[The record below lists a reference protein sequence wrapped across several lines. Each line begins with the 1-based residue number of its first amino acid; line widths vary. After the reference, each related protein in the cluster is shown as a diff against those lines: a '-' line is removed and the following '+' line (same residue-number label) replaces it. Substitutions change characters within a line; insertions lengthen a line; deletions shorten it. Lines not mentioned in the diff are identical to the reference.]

1 MVEKYKGAETYC
13 YIVNRYH
20 SAGKNRIIRR
30 VSCIFTLY
38 KRISDLLNETY
49 VNWNNTFDAKLK
61 IVGRRKNLPLFEE
74 VTIENIGAEGKSIAR
89 VDSMVVFV
97 KDAVPGDVVDLQ
109 VFRKKGRYMEARVVK
124 YHSYSEQRTDPFCE
138 HFGVCGGCKWQ
149 HLPYDRQLHYKEQQ
163 VVDAFRHIAGVE
175 IPETMPILAS
185 DPITRYRN
193 KMEYTFS
200 NHRWLLDHEAKQEAP
215 FEPTNAVGLHVPG
228 RFDKVVD
235 IQTCYHQVEPSN
247 ELRNF
252 LREIALELKLSFYDH
267 RTNEGLLRN
276 LIILMYVI
284 NPRKNETLY
293 DQDIITWSGRDHI
306 FEQLEE
312 LRFKIGPKSFFQT
325 NSYQALR
332 LYQVAREFADLKGD
346 EVLYD
351 LYTGTGTIAN
361 FMADKASSVVGIE
374 SVPES
379 IEDARLNSEING
391 IGNTQFFAGDM
402 KDIFTDSFI
411 AENGRPDVIITD
423 PPRAGMH
430 NKVVEQILKI
440 APKRIVYVS
449 CNPATQARDVELLGS
464 SYRVTKIQPV
474 DMFPHTHHVENVALL
489 EAIWCLPEASPVATP
504 F

>member
-1 MVEKYKGAETYC
+1 M
-13 YIVNRYH
+13 
-20 SAGKNRIIRR
+20 
-30 VSCIFTLY
+30 
-38 KRISDLLNETY
+38 
-49 VNWNNTFDAKLK
+49 
-61 IVGRRKNLPLFEE
+61 VGRRKNLPLLEKI
-74 VTIENIGAEGKSIAR
+74 TIENIGAEGKSIAR
-89 VDSMVVFV
+89 VDSIVVFV

-124 YHSYSEQRTDPFCE
+124 YHSYSDQRTDPFCD

-149 HLPYDRQLHYKEQQ
+149 HLPYNRQLHYKEQQ

-175 IPETMPILAS
+175 IPEAMPILAS
-185 DPITRYRN
+185 DPITQYRN
-193 KMEYTFS
+193 KLEYTFS
-200 NHRWLLDHEAKQEAP
+200 NHRWLLDHEAALETP
-215 FEPTNAVGLHVPG
+215 FEHTNAVGLHVPG

-235 IQTCYHQVEPSN
+235 IQTCHLQSEPTNS
-247 ELRNF
+247 LRNY
-252 LREIALELKLSFYDH
+252 LREIALEKKLTFYDH

-276 LIILMYVI
+276 LIIRTSTLGEVMVILSVQFDEPVVYELLDAIKERFPDLTSLMYVI
-284 NPRKNETLY
+284 NPKKNETLY

-312 LRFKIGPKSFFQT
+312 LKFKIGPKSFFQT

-332 LYQVAREFADLKGD
+332 LYQVARDFAGLKGD

-361 FMADKASSVVGIE
+361 FMAGRARSVVGIE

-379 IEDARLNSEING
+379 IEDAKVNSEING
-391 IGNTQFFAGDM
+391 IGNTHFFAGDM

-423 PPRAGMH
+423 PPRTGMH
-430 NKVVEQILKI
+430 TKVVEQILKI
-440 APKRIVYVS
+440 APERIVYVS
-449 CNPATQARDVELLGS
+449 CNPATQARDVELLAS

-489 EAIWCLPEASPVATP
+489 EAI
-504 F
+504 